1 MEMETY
7 LRFALALSF
16 VLALIVAASWV
27 MRRLGYG
34 SAMPPRTGK
43 ARRLGVVEVAQIDVR
58 RRLVLIR
65 RDGVE
70 HLVLLGINNDI
81 VLETGI
87 TPPADDFASGAGPSN
102 AGTSR

>member
-34 SAMPPRTGK
+34 AMTPARTGK
-43 ARRLGVVEVAQIDVR
+43 TRRLGVVEVAQIDPR

-70 HLVLLGINNDI
+70 HLLLLGINNDL

-87 TPPADDFASGAGPSN
+87 NPPAVHGSGPGRETAS
-102 AGTSR
+102 

>member
-7 LRFALALSF
+7 LRFALAMSF

-70 HLVLLGINNDI
+70 HLVLLGINNDLI
-81 VLETGI
+81 LETGI
-87 TPPADDFASGAGPSN
+87 NPPTVQGSGGEA
-102 AGTSR
+102 TS

>member
-1 MEMETY
+1 MDMETY

-16 VLALIVAASWV
+16 VLGLIVAAAWG

-34 SAMPPRTGK
+34 AMMPARTGK

-70 HLVLLGINNDI
+70 HLVLLGINNDL

-87 TPPADDFASGAGPSN
+87 VPPPDFSASLAASGERAP
-102 AGTSR
+102 

>member
-16 VLALIVAASWV
+16 VLALIVAASWL

-34 SAMPPRTGK
+34 AMMPARTGK
-43 ARRLGVVEVAQIDVR
+43 PRRLAVVEVAQIDVR

-70 HLVLLGINNDI
+70 HLVLLGINNDL

-87 TPPADDFASGAGPSN
+87 VPPPDFSASLASSGERTP
-102 AGTSR
+102 

>member
-34 SAMPPRTGK
+34 GTRPARTGK
-43 ARRLGVVEVAQIDVR
+43 ARRLAVVEVAQIDVR

-70 HLVLLGINNDI
+70 HLVLLGINNDL

-87 TPPADDFASGAGPSN
+87 TPPPDFSASLAASGERAP
-102 AGTSR
+102 

>member
-27 MRRLGYG
+27 MRRFGLGG
-34 SAMPPRTGK
+34 VMPARTGK
-43 ARRLGVVEVAQIDVR
+43 ARRLGVVEVAQIDAR
-58 RRLVLIR
+58 RRLLLVR

-70 HLVLLGINNDI
+70 HLVLLGINNDLI
-81 VLETGI
+81 LETGI
-87 TPPADDFASGAGPSN
+87 NPPLN
-102 AGTSR
+102 AGAAGGATPS